1 MPGASWAAW
10 GGGAALCGAAEGPPW
25 DALSL
30 PFWLDVAPLL
40 RFLLS
45 GSAAGPFLLLP
56 APALAR
62 GALEAR
68 SLTGRGWPGFAKVVS
83 FRAHSDFDSIIFDYG
98 CVGGDRVQRVR
109 RWW

>member
-30 PFWLDVAPLL
+30 PFWFDVAPLL

-45 GSAAGPFLLLP
+45 GSAAGPFPLLP

-62 GALEAR
+62 GPASWRDVRL
-68 SLTGRGWPGFAKVVS
+68 LGF
-83 FRAHSDFDSIIFDYG
+83 
-98 CVGGDRVQRVR
+98 GDEVH
-109 RWW
+109 